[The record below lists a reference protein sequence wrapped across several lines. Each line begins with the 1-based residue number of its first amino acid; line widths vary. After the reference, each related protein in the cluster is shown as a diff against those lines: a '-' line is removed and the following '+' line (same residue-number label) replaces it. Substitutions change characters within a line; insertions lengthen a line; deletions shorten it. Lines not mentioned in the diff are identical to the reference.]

1 MTYADALVTT
11 TKQAYSSSSRPRS
24 VGYHLRTLWL
34 FSRSNLKT
42 VVLPQTVFG
51 CVALVSREAFGVQ
64 GSPEVAELV
73 SRLPL
78 IISWVWIN
86 LFGEVVANQ
95 RLAGSIVEDSINKPW
110 RPLPS
115 KRVTPNEARSLLL
128 WILLPSSYI
137 AGVLFGGS
145 NASVALMVFSYMY
158 NDLDGAN
165 ENWLLR
171 NILNACGLSSFSLG
185 AAEVAWSRQSALK
198 GSVYTWIAILA
209 AVISSTVQ
217 LQDLPDIDGDKAR
230 GRRTMPLT
238 YGDTLVRWSIC
249 IPTLFRSFCCP
260 FYWGLHVL
268 GFFLPVL
275 VGLLIC
281 GRLIMFRCNGA
292 DAITWKM
299 WCGWMGILYLL
310 PLIASHYY

>member
-1 MTYADALVTT
+1 MTYSDALVTT

-51 CVALVSREAFGVQ
+51 CVALVSREAFDVQ
-64 GSPEVAELV
+64 GSPEVVELV

-86 LFGEVVANQ
+86 LLGEVVANQ

-165 ENWLLR
+165 EN
-171 NILNACGLSSFSLG
+171 
-185 AAEVAWSRQSALK
+185 
-198 GSVYTWIAILA
+198 
-209 AVISSTVQ
+209 
-217 LQDLPDIDGDKAR
+217 
-230 GRRTMPLT
+230 
-238 YGDTLVRWSIC
+238 
-249 IPTLFRSFCCP
+249 
-260 FYWGLHVL
+260 
-268 GFFLPVL
+268 
-275 VGLLIC
+275 
-281 GRLIMFRCNGA
+281 
-292 DAITWKM
+292 
-299 WCGWMGILYLL
+299 
-310 PLIASHYY
+310 